1 MNEEQVLIARLQD
14 LAKRAYRQNIYT
26 YTGFLTPAELAVV
39 YEKQADFS
47 FVGMTCFGGTPECER
62 QMVQFGSEELFGY
75 AGVFPISIILVEPL
89 LDKFAEDLSH
99 RDFLGALMNLGIERS
114 VLGDILV
121 KDGKRAYIFCQENIA
136 AYIMEQLTKV
146 EEGMYVASIPFFPT
160 DKRTYEIEDL
170 KPVLEDIHVIV
181 SAPRFDAIVAAVTK
195 CSRNETL
202 DIFRAKKVTRNGRIE
217 ERNSLVLKDG
227 DSFSVRGY
235 GKFRYC
241 GAGSETR
248 KGRVNIYLKKY
259 I

>member
-26 YTGFLTPAELAVV
+26 YTGFLTSAELAVV

-136 AYIMEQLTKV
+136 AYIMEQLTKIKHTNVKTSLV
-146 EEGMYVASIPFFPT
+146 EG
-160 DKRTYEIEDL
+160 EIEDL

>member
-136 AYIMEQLTKV
+136 AYIMEQLTKIKHTNVKTSLV
-146 EEGMYVASIPFFPT
+146 EG
-160 DKRTYEIEDL
+160 EIEDL
-170 KPVLEDIHVIV
+170 KPDQRVMMELY
-181 SAPRFDAIVAAVTK
+181 P
-195 CSRNETL
+195 

>member
-99 RDFLGALMNLGIERS
+99 RDFLGALMNLVATLGYILPAAIVYQKMHTYKGAVIGLVLGVIAATALSMVANLTIGVWFWYGSVDVIAPLMIPAVLPFNLIKTVLNS
-114 VLGDILV
+114 VLTLAVYKAVSNLITPK
-121 KDGKRAYIFCQENIA
+121 KDQ
-136 AYIMEQLTKV
+136 V
-146 EEGMYVASIPFFPT
+146 
-160 DKRTYEIEDL
+160 
-170 KPVLEDIHVIV
+170 
-181 SAPRFDAIVAAVTK
+181 
-195 CSRNETL
+195 
-202 DIFRAKKVTRNGRIE
+202 
-217 ERNSLVLKDG
+217 
-227 DSFSVRGY
+227 
-235 GKFRYC
+235 
-241 GAGSETR
+241 
-248 KGRVNIYLKKY
+248 KGRA
-259 I
+259 

>member
-1 MNEEQVLIARLQD
+1 
-14 LAKRAYRQNIYT
+14 
-26 YTGFLTPAELAVV
+26 
-39 YEKQADFS
+39 
-47 FVGMTCFGGTPECER
+47 
-62 QMVQFGSEELFGY
+62 
-75 AGVFPISIILVEPL
+75 
-89 LDKFAEDLSH
+89 
-99 RDFLGALMNLGIERS
+99 
-114 VLGDILV
+114 
-121 KDGKRAYIFCQENIA
+121 
-136 AYIMEQLTKV
+136 ME
-146 EEGMYVASIPFFPT
+146 G
-160 DKRTYEIEDL
+160 EIEDL
-170 KPVLEDIHVIV
+170 KPVLEDIHAIV

>member
-1 MNEEQVLIARLQD
+1 MKFLFKYTFHLAILACVSALFSGCEQDPKYRVYDYPVPVVESIYPTDGYVTTQVVITGTD
-14 LAKRAYRQNIYT
+14 FGDRA
-26 YTGFLTPAELAVV
+26 EAVKV
-39 YEKQADFS
+39 F
-47 FVGMTCFGGTPECER
+47 FGEA
-62 QMVQFGSEELFGY
+62 QSN
-75 AGVFPISIILVEPL
+75 
-89 LDKFAEDLSH
+89 K
-99 RDFLGALMNLGIERS
+99 

-136 AYIMEQLTKV
+136 AYIMEQLTKIKHTNVKTSLV
-146 EEGMYVASIPFFPT
+146 EG
-160 DKRTYEIEDL
+160 EIEDL

>member
-75 AGVFPISIILVEPL
+75 AGVFPISIILV
-89 LDKFAEDLSH
+89 
-99 RDFLGALMNLGIERS
+99 
-114 VLGDILV
+114 LGDILV

-136 AYIMEQLTKV
+136 AYIMEQLTKIKHTNVKTSLV
-146 EEGMYVASIPFFPT
+146 EG
-160 DKRTYEIEDL
+160 EIEDL
-170 KPVLEDIHVIV
+170 KPVLEDIHAIV

>member
-47 FVGMTCFGGTPECER
+47 FVGMTCFGGTLECER
-62 QMVQFGSEELFGY
+62 QMVQFGSELLHN
-75 AGVFPISIILVEPL
+75 ICSNILL
-89 LDKFAEDLSH
+89 A
-99 RDFLGALMNLGIERS
+99 
-114 VLGDILV
+114 
-121 KDGKRAYIFCQENIA
+121 ENICP
-136 AYIMEQLTKV
+136 L
-146 EEGMYVASIPFFPT
+146 SIL
-160 DKRTYEIEDL
+160 YQN
-170 KPVLEDIHVIV
+170 V
-181 SAPRFDAIVAAVTK
+181 
-195 CSRNETL
+195 
-202 DIFRAKKVTRNGRIE
+202 
-217 ERNSLVLKDG
+217 
-227 DSFSVRGY
+227 SVRGY